1 MDDITSLFA
10 LMLPVYG
17 VRLAMV
23 ENLTLENTKTLLTG
37 FVSYYIVSEEI
48 SKTGK
53 VHQHWVIC
61 EAGLTHEKITDMIK
75 EWFPDAKGNKCLA
88 VRIARNPKQLIK
100 YTLKDNNFIFK
111 GFSKKF
117 IDTSLKLSYSTSK
130 MKDEF
135 SRLNDR
141 VKLKEITYD
150 EYCTKYMEYK
160 VKHEQPIYE
169 NHIIAN
175 YRRVAIALGEV
186 DGNQYARMLAD
197 KAVRL
202 PN

>member
-1 MDDITSLFA
+1 MDDITSWVA
-10 LMLPVYG
+10 VMMPVYG
-17 VRLAMV
+17 VRIAEV
-23 ENLTLENTKTLLTG
+23 ENLTLDYAKELLIG
-37 FVSYYIVSEEI
+37 FVDYYIVSEEV
-48 SKTGK
+48 SKKGK
-53 VHQHWVIC
+53 LHQHWVIC
-61 EAGLTHEKITDMIK
+61 APGLSHEKITNYIK
-75 EWFPDAKGNKCLA
+75 EWYPDAKGNKCIA
-88 VRIARNPKQLIK
+88 IREARNPKQLIK

-135 SRLNDR
+135 SKLNDR